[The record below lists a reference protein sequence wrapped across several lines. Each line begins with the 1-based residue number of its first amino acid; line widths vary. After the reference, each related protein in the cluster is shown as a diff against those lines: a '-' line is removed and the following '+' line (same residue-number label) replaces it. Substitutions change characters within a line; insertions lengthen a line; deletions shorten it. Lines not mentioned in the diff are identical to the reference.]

1 MFKSK
6 YANLPE
12 CMSKFD
18 ENGVRTETRIRITHY
33 KTQKEVDA
41 LAAEGFVAHT
51 DADFDKYLGNNTN
64 GKVYRYDADT
74 NAPKEYIHVPT
85 VEEVLPGKIASFKA
99 ARDAEEVQPIEYNGN
114 LFDYD
119 EKARDR
125 INAAIIALDA
135 QGTEA
140 TIDWT
145 TADNKD
151 VPVTANDLRAVIGA
165 VAVRSNTLHVKYRD
179 LKAAAE
185 AAKTV
190 EELEAINW

>member
-1 MFKSK
+1 
-6 YANLPE
+6 
-12 CMSKFD
+12 MSKFD

-64 GKVYRYDADT
+64 GKVYRYDAAT
-74 NAPKEYIHVPT
+74 NAPVEYIHVPT
-85 VEEVLPGKIASFKA
+85 VAELLLGKIATFKA
-99 ARDAEEVQPIEYNGN
+99 ARDAEEVQPIEYNGS

-135 QGTEA
+135 QGAEA

-165 VAVRSNTLHVKYRD
+165 VALRSNTLHIKYRD

-190 EELEAINW
+190 EELNAINW